1 MDRFGIRMRLNLHA
15 MDSVAADSI
24 ELCCHY
30 CRSIDY
36 TPVIADFIIRLATQ
50 YFAS

>member
-1 MDRFGIRMRLNLHA
+1 MRLNLHA
-15 MDSVAADSI
+15 MDSLAADNI

-30 CRSIDY
+30 CRSNDY
-36 TPVIADFIIRLATQ
+36 TPVIADFTIRLATQ